1 MKTIKNQEEKQVK
14 LIEEHGKQ
22 WAKSS
27 ELIED
32 MILIMKNRPLL
43 LKQREISN
51 KLLDRR
57 RDEILE
63 LNKRNNYD
71 DLTFHFKVK
80 V

>member
-14 LIEEHGKQ
+14 IIEEHGKQ

-71 DLTFHFKVK
+71 DLTFHFEVK

>member
-14 LIEEHGKQ
+14 IIEEHGKQ

>member
-14 LIEEHGKQ
+14 IIEEHGKQ

-51 KLLDRR
+51 KLLERR

-71 DLTFHFKVK
+71 DLTFHFEVK